1 GRRHQLPPTA
11 GQPRGQPP
19 ALGLHVEPRRRDED
33 RGLLPPRRVRRA
45 RRGLRHVPRP
55 VGRARG
61 RGRRRRRAG
70 APGAVRRSRR
80 AIHRKARRRHG
91 RNAPGG
97 RTPERGTYPRLT
109 AGCSL
114 AADRAIPARRRKNNN
129 TSPAVSSMCPSPAT
143 PARAG
148 EEAPA
153 PRTAIVP
160 LTSIIAPVSATP

>member
-1 GRRHQLPPTA
+1 
-11 GQPRGQPP
+11 
-19 ALGLHVEPRRRDED
+19 
-33 RGLLPPRRVRRA
+33 
-45 RRGLRHVPRP
+45 P

-70 APGAVRRSRR
+70 VPVEVLRSRL

-114 AADRAIPARRRKNNN
+114 AADRAIPARRRENNN
-129 TSPAVSSMCPSPAT
+129 TSPAVSSMWPSPAT
-143 PARAG
+143 AARA
-148 EEAPA
+148 EAEAAA
-153 PRTAIVP
+153 PCTAIAP
-160 LTSIIAPVSATP
+160 LTSIIAPESDTPLVQIQ